1 MQAAVEYGYYE
12 TPRQIDLSELAD
24 RLDVPR
30 STLSYRLRRAEAT
43 LASTFV
49 GEMETIELAAGL

>member
-1 MQAAVEYGYYE
+1 GYYE